1 MKKKVLIVIS
11 DYYREIGKN
20 LLKGST
26 NELKLNN
33 INYDVLFAP
42 GCFEIPFLISK
53 NIKKYRAFIALG
65 CVIRGETYHF
75 ELIANECARKII
87 DLSNQH
93 LKPIGFGILT
103 CENIK
108 QAKISAVG
116 IGMRSQSGVAA
127 KMFQTLS
134 DEGVNIKVIAT
145 SEIKIS
151 VLIDRKYLELA
162 VQSLHDAFELN

>member
-11 DYYREIGKN
+11 NYYEEVGKN
-20 LLKGST
+20 LLKGSI

-33 INYDVLFAP
+33 INYDILFAP

-53 NIKKYRAFIALG
+53 NINKYIGFIALG

-87 DLSNQH
+87 DISNNQ

-108 QAKISAVG
+108 QAKI
-116 IGMRSQSGVAA
+116 RSDIKKKNKGKEAA
-127 KMFQTLS
+127 
-134 DEGVNIKVIAT
+134 NACIK
-145 SEIKIS
+145 
-151 VLIDRKYLELA
+151 LL
-162 VQSLHDAFELN
+162 

>member
-11 DYYREIGKN
+11 DYYEEIGKN
-20 LLKGST
+20 LLKGSI

-33 INYDVLFAP
+33 IIYDILFAP

-53 NIKKYRAFIALG
+53 NIKKYKGFIALG

-87 DLSNQH
+87 DISNLH

-108 QAKISAVG
+108 QAKI
-116 IGMRSQSGVAA
+116 RSDVKKKNKGKEAA
-127 KMFQTLS
+127 
-134 DEGVNIKVIAT
+134 NACIK
-145 SEIKIS
+145 
-151 VLIDRKYLELA
+151 LL
-162 VQSLHDAFELN
+162 

>member
-11 DYYREIGKN
+11 DYYEEIGKN
-20 LLKGST
+20 LLKGSI

-33 INYDVLFAP
+33 INYDILFAP

-53 NIKKYRAFIALG
+53 NIKKYKGFIALG

-87 DLSNQH
+87 DISNKQ

-108 QAKISAVG
+108 QAKI
-116 IGMRSQSGVAA
+116 RSDIKKKNKGKEAA
-127 KMFQTLS
+127 
-134 DEGVNIKVIAT
+134 NACIK
-145 SEIKIS
+145 
-151 VLIDRKYLELA
+151 LL
-162 VQSLHDAFELN
+162 

>member
-11 DYYREIGKN
+11 DYYEEIGKN
-20 LLKGST
+20 LLKGSI

-33 INYDVLFAP
+33 INYDILFAP

-53 NIKKYRAFIALG
+53 NIKKYIGFIALG

-87 DLSNQH
+87 DISNEN

-108 QAKISAVG
+108 QAKI
-116 IGMRSQSGVAA
+116 RSDIKKKNKGKEAA
-127 KMFQTLS
+127 
-134 DEGVNIKVIAT
+134 NACIK
-145 SEIKIS
+145 
-151 VLIDRKYLELA
+151 LL
-162 VQSLHDAFELN
+162 